1 MAESII
7 VKLYVISAVQR
18 FGGFEKGKK
27 VHFGKEFDKRIG
39 TLLRKVN
46 GSSSFCKGPRTSK
59 V

>member
-27 VHFGKEFDKRIG
+27 VHFGKEFDKRI
-39 TLLRKVN
+39 V
-46 GSSSFCKGPRTSK
+46 PRGQTFYDL
-59 V
+59 

>member
-39 TLLRKVN
+39 QWGQSLYDL
-46 GSSSFCKGPRTSK
+46 
-59 V
+59 

>member
-27 VHFGKEFDKRIG
+27 VHFGKEFDKRIAQWSQSRYD
-39 TLLRKVN
+39 L
-46 GSSSFCKGPRTSK
+46 
-59 V
+59 